1 MGYIVNVQSWEKCI
15 RRKNK
20 FQLRLCLLQFISQNY
35 LVSSW
40 CVLFFALSLHPGS
53 IFLLHPQPGR
63 TKHFLVLDLRS
74 KINFK
79 LEKNNLDTP
88 PWINLQKSGSSRQP
102 LRSEKTHP
110 PSKTIQTWQ
119 TVRSDSL
126 YELDELL
133 LDKLF
138 FVQASIPVDIESFEY
153 LLGLFKG
160 RLPRL
165 AL

>member
-1 MGYIVNVQSWEKCI
+1 MGCIVNVQSWEKCI

-20 FQLRLCLLQFISQNY
+20 FQLRLCFSAFHFSELSCQLMMC
-35 LVSSW
+35 LV
-40 CVLFFALSLHPGS
+40 FR
-53 IFLLHPQPGR
+53 PQPPPWLYILAPSSAWKNK
-63 TKHFLVLDLRS
+63 TLLVLDLRS

-110 PSKTIQTWQ
+110 PPKTIQTWQ

-138 FVQASIPVDIESFEY
+138 FVQASIPVDIESFED

>member
-1 MGYIVNVQSWEKCI
+1 MFRVGKNVSEEKINFNCD
-15 RRKNK
+15 
-20 FQLRLCLLQFISQNY
+20 FVFLQFISQNY

-63 TKHFLVLDLRS
+63 TKHFLVIDLKS
-74 KINFK
+74 KIDCK
-79 LEKNNLDTP
+79 LEKINLDTP

-110 PSKTIQTWQ
+110 SPQTIQTWQ
-119 TVRSDSL
+119 TVRSD
-126 YELDELL
+126 ELDELL

-153 LLGLFKG
+153 LLRLFKG